1 MNVSAYIARRYLFSK
16 KSHNVINIISLISV
30 IGVATGTMALILVL
44 SVMNGFDGLMKTV
57 FSSFDPDLKI
67 TVTQGKV
74 FDPDAEPFKKVASFD
89 FVDEFCGTLEEN
101 VLLEYEGRMHAAV
114 VKGVPDNFE
123 SLTAI
128 DTKII
133 DGEYKL
139 HDGRRQHAVI
149 GNGVAYYLSV
159 GLNFLSPIKLYVPK
173 RTGKVSMNPK
183 RAFNEDY
190 IFPSGIFSIQQEIDV
205 KYILV
210 PIAFARNLLS
220 YQTEVT
226 AVELKLK
233 PTMHPDKAKKLIED
247 TLGPN
252 FVVKNQYQQHEVLY
266 RVMKAEKFAI
276 YLILTLILI
285 VASFNIIGSISMLII
300 DKKDDINTL
309 RSMGFSTLQ
318 IRHIFL
324 IEGWMIS
331 IGGALT
337 GLVIGALVVLGQ
349 MRFGWLKLDNMGTF
363 LVSAYP
369 VELQLTDFF
378 MVFATVV
385 VIGFGAAWYP
395 VKYFTK
401 RYLQQLS

>member
-44 SVMNGFDGLMKTV
+44 SVMNGFDGLMQTV

-74 FDPDAEPFKKVASFD
+74 FDPDTEPFKKVASFD
-89 FVDEFCGTLEEN
+89 VVEEFCGTLEEN
-101 VLLEYEGRMHAAV
+101 VLLEYEGRMHPAV
-114 VKGVPDNFE
+114 VKGVPENFVA
-123 SLTAI
+123 LTGI
-128 DTKII
+128 DSTII
-133 DGEYKL
+133 EGEYKL
-139 HDGRRQHAVI
+139 HDGQRQHAVI

-233 PTMHPDKAKKLIED
+233 PTVHPDKAKKLIED

-349 MRFGWLKLDNMGTF
+349 MHFGLLTLDNMGTF
-363 LVSAYP
+363 LVSALP

-378 MVFATVV
+378 MVFVTVV
-385 VIGFGAAWYP
+385 VIGFAAAWYP

-401 RYLQQLS
+401 RYLQ